1 MRGTKRVSQLLWR
14 CRTNPLRRHDDVVG
28 AWIVLA
34 VWMVIAT
41 GGTLIGVLTAHTA
54 DESFAQLRR
63 ERHPVQAVLAES
75 TAPTVNMGA
84 GTPYDQV
91 RATVRWTGKD
101 GSTRTG
107 RAMLDPGQ
115 RAGSKVVVWL
125 NGRERLTTEPTS
137 ASTAAVEADVF
148 GAAAALAFASLA
160 FAAGRV
166 VQWRFDQRLYDRW
179 GREWEQLG
187 PQWRRKTN

>member
-1 MRGTKRVSQLLWR
+1 MRGTKHVRPLLWQWR
-14 CRTNPLRRHDDVVG
+14 SNPLRRPDDVVG
-28 AWIVLA
+28 AWIVLSI
-34 VWMVIAT
+34 WIVIAI
-41 GGTLIGVLTAHTA
+41 GGTLSGVLTTRAA
-54 DESFAQLRR
+54 DESFAQIRR

-75 TAPTVNMGA
+75 TAPAVTVGV

-91 RATVRWTGKD
+91 RSAVRWTAKD

-107 RAMLDPGQ
+107 RALLDRGQ
-115 RAGSKVVVWL
+115 QAGSKVVVWL
-125 NGRERLTTEPTS
+125 NDKERLTTEPTS

-148 GAAAALAFASLA
+148 GVAAALAFAGLA

-166 VQWRFDQRLYDRW
+166 VRWRMDKRLYDRW

-187 PQWRRKTN
+187 PQWRRKTT